1 MIKEIIVIAFLALA
15 ALTGTSLFL
24 RNKDTHNDNVVCKY
38 PAPYVNNIV
47 WGEVTVTEVD
57 GAIKKYKDAKLSPT
71 GSQEW
76 NWKSTGTQH
85 VPGIQVADLKD
96 IIDADVII
104 LSRGMDLI
112 LQTKPETEAYLKS
125 LNKEY
130 YILET
135 REAVKKYNE
144 LIDAGKK
151 VAALIHSTC

>member
-1 MIKEIIVIAFLALA
+1 MEQKMKNTFFIIAGLLLSFSILSAPRVTHISWSKIEISEEN
-15 ALTGTSLFL
+15 GTTKS
-24 RNKDTHNDNVVCKY
+24 
-38 PAPYVNNIV
+38 YV
-47 WGEVTVTEVD
+47 D
-57 GAIKKYKDAKLSPT
+57 CKLSPQ
-71 GSQEW
+71 GSTKW
-76 NWKSTGTQH
+76 DWTVAGTH
-85 VPGIQVADLKD
+85 HRPGIQIADLKD

-144 LIDAGKK
+144 LVNAGKK
-151 VAALIHSTC
+151 VSALIHSTC